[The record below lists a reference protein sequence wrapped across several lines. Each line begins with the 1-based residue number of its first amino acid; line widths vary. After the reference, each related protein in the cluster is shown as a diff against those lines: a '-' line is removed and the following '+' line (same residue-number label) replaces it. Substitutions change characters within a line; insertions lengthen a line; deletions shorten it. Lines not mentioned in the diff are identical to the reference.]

1 MAQNSDPSKPS
12 KPGTWP
18 PGQDSNDAPAMPP
31 SSWAKRT
38 GFRPRFSGET
48 NASDSGQITRPPVD
62 LEAGRVPPAP
72 AMNGTAPPPSANAQ
86 VQAQSDKDQSVKK
99 GREPEGGPARLPTKP
114 GPNRPPSNNAAA
126 RKNPTC
132 ERSLATLER
141 TSPER
146 GSGRW
151 RGRRRGRRRWRGS
164 RRCEVAGEVD
174 GRSMGSKVDA
184 KERNSY
190 LET

>member
-72 AMNGTAPPPSANAQ
+72 AVNGTAPPPSANAQ

-99 GREPEGGPARLPTKP
+99 GREPEGGPVRLPPKP

-132 ERSLATLER
+132 ERSSATLER

-164 RRCEVAGEVD
+164 RRCEVVGEVD

-184 KERNSY
+184 KERDSY
-190 LET
+190 L